1 MRLCL
6 YPTVRAPSEARQ
18 GLRPLAEQLD
28 GTSYSDL
35 KTVVSE
41 LVTISV
47 AHGATEPI
55 DLTLT
60 LAGGEIEGVVFDH
73 GPGTRAIIRAREGT
87 DNSLVLR
94 IIDSLVEEW
103 GTNPGETRIWFRMP
117 ARPPSGN
124 RERLH

>member
-6 YPTVRAPSEARQ
+6 YPTVQAPSEARQ
-18 GLRPLAEQLD
+18 GLLPLAERLHGD
-28 GTSYSDL
+28 SYADL
-35 KTVVSE
+35 KTVISE

-60 LAGGEIEGVVFDH
+60 FVDGEIEGVVFDH

-87 DNSLVLR
+87 DNSLMLR

-103 GTNPGETRIWFRMP
+103 GTNPGETRIWFRMAVRP
-117 ARPPSGN
+117 APAVPQTP
-124 RERLH
+124 

>member
-6 YPTVRAPSEARQ
+6 YPTVQAPSEARQ
-18 GLRPLAEQLD
+18 RLRPLAERLD
-28 GTSYSDL
+28 ADSYSDL

-47 AHGATEPI
+47 ANGATEPI

-60 LAGGEIEGVVFDH
+60 LVDGEVEGVVFDH
-73 GPGTRAIIRAREGT
+73 GPGTRAIIRARQRT

-103 GTNPGETRIWFRMP
+103 GTNPGETRIWFRMAVRP
-117 ARPPSGN
+117 APGSPTLR
-124 RERLH
+124 